1 MLNRLDTILA
11 DYDKERENA
20 TTLQQLQQAA
30 NTVVERIQA
39 LPGQTEIEQ
48 WVLALFLG
56 LSSLAQ

>member
-20 TTLQQLQQAA
+20 TTLQQLQEAA

-39 LPGQTEIEQ
+39 LPGQTAIEQ
-48 WVLALFLG
+48 LVLALFRG
-56 LSSLAQ
+56 LSSRAQ